1 LFYLFIEL
9 KFLSAIKCFGTKKL
23 KLTQPFAEILH
34 EAEELWERQSSETSS
49 EVGSA
54 STGSS
59 DIGDM
64 TPPRKPAHQHHHR
77 IPPKVCV
84 DMMKI
89 FLKRKILSH
98 TI

>member
-1 LFYLFIEL
+1 MLVYPKLCSGT
-9 KFLSAIKCFGTKKL
+9 KFLKITE
-23 KLTQPFAEILH
+23 PFAEILH

-64 TPPRKPAHQHHHR
+64 TPPRKPAHQHR

-84 DMMKI
+84 
-89 FLKRKILSH
+89 S
-98 TI
+98 